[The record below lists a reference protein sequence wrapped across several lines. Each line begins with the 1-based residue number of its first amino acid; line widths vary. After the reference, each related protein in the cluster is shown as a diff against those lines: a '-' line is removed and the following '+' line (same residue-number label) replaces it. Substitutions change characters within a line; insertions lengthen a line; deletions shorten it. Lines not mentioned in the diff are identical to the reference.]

1 MRTAPSTLMLAI
13 DTSTRIVGVAL
24 YDGYRVLGE
33 YIWETRDHHTVE
45 LAPAVEDA
53 LSNSGQNISD
63 LGAVAVAIG
72 PGSFTGLRIGLA
84 LAKGIAMSASIPL
97 VGIPSLDALAHAQ
110 NTDKLPIAAVLKAG
124 RGRLAVAWYK
134 KSGAKLK
141 PVSDVEVLTPEDLV
155 IRITRP
161 TIVCGE
167 LTSEERRLMRQHRKI
182 IKLASPAFSVRR
194 PSFLSELAWKRWQKG
209 EVDDPASLSPIYLH
223 YNQPIPG

>member
-1 MRTAPSTLMLAI
+1 MRTSPTTLMLAI

-24 YDGYRVLGE
+24 YDGTQVLGE

-45 LAPAVEDA
+45 LAPAVADA
-53 LSNSGQNISD
+53 LVNSGQKMSD
-63 LGAVAVAIG
+63 LGAVAVAVG
-72 PGSFTGLRIGLA
+72 PGSFTGLRIGIA

-124 RGRLAVAWYK
+124 RGRLAAAWYK
-134 KSGAKLK
+134 KIGAKLK
-141 PVSDVEVLTPEDLV
+141 PISEVEVLTPEDLV

-167 LTSEERRLMRQHRKI
+167 LTSEERRLMRQHRKTV
-182 IKLASPAFSVRR
+182 KLASPAFCVRR
-194 PSFLSELAWKRWQKG
+194 PSFLSELAWKRWQNG